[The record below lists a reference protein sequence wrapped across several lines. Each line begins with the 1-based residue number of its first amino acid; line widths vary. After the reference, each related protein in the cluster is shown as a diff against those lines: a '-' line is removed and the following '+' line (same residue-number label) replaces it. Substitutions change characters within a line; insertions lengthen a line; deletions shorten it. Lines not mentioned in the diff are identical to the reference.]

1 MCLVCIEYAKQKLT
15 IEEGISNITEM
26 KQEVGEE
33 HFLEVYNQLH
43 DDLVDR
49 NLEEYWSHYYEQV
62 GFGD

>member
-15 IEEGISNITEM
+15 IEEGIRNITEM

-62 GFGD
+62 GFSD

>member
-62 GFGD
+62 GFSD